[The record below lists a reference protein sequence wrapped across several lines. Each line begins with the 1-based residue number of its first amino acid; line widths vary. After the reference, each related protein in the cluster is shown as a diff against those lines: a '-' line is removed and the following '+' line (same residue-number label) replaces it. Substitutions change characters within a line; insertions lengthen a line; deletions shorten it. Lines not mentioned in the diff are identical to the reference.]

1 MTSSAKEQFPVTASF
16 IGAASLALIGI
27 GTMLDVARRNGM
39 FDFLPE
45 YLGLKLAFIGFAL
58 DVIAALISVC

>member
-1 MTSSAKEQFPVTASF
+1 MTASF
-16 IGAASLALIGI
+16 IGAVSLALIGI
-27 GTMLDVARRNGM
+27 GTMLDVAKRNGM

-45 YLGLKLAFIGFAL
+45 YIGLKLAFIGFAL

>member
-1 MTSSAKEQFPVTASF
+1 MTASF

-27 GTMLDVARRNGM
+27 GTMLDIARRNGM